1 MWKLFNAILCVVF
14 LTPALQ
20 GCTTR
25 AWYQTMQ
32 SAAIQAC
39 RHQPPPEQARCEA
52 RVNQADFESY
62 EKQRSR
68 M

>member
-1 MWKLFNAILCVVF
+1 MCESFRVF
-14 LTPALQ
+14 LFFALFTALIQ

-32 SAAIQAC
+32 SAAMQAC
-39 RHQPPPEQARCEA
+39 RHQPPPEQAHCEA
-52 RVNQADFESY
+52 RVNKEDFETY